1 MPVFPRLAFPLIGL
15 ATVLLAGQA
24 PAADLPQHAELARH
38 HCLTKS
44 EQRAAV
50 ASHRAISLAQAIKSA
65 RKHHR
70 KRADV
75 VRARLCRR
83 GSRLAYTLT
92 LLAPNGKV
100 TRVTVDAGNG
110 VLIKGR

>member
-1 MPVFPRLAFPLIGL
+1 MPVFSRLAFLLIGL
-15 ATVLLAGQA
+15 STALWAAPA
-24 PAADLPQHAELARH
+24 PAAELPHHAQLARYN
-38 HCLTKS
+38 CLSKS

-50 ASHRAISLAQAIKSA
+50 ASHRAVSLAHAIRSA

-70 KRADV
+70 KKVDV
-75 VRARLCRR
+75 VGARLCRR
-83 GSRLAYTLT
+83 GSRLVYTLT

-100 TRVTVDAGNG
+100 TRVTVDARNG